1 MLIETI
7 QKRINEIKQQ
17 DRKSYYEIAN
27 EIGISEST
35 LYQLMS
41 KGELFTPAEQK
52 IIAYLKGYLTKDEK
66 LEAYRLDNEEL
77 KAENDRLKAEI
88 KEVKKYQY
96 QQEYLDKEIAEL
108 KAYKDVNEDFKTA
121 WDELKAEN
129 DRLKKEL
136 DIALREEN
144 RWKSN
149 FNNYRDVCRKQY
161 QTLQKIKAI
170 VKNICNGCTSEC
182 DCDEDCNYFLI
193 TEKLTKTEEE

>member
-66 LEAYRLDNEEL
+66 LEAYRLDNEEI
-77 KAENDRLKAEI
+77 KAENEKLIEGLGIANKYVNKYHKTLQEI
-88 KEVKKYQY
+88 KNIAGKPKPFI
-96 QQEYLDKEIAEL
+96 DFSEI
-108 KAYKDVNEDFKTA
+108 KTA
-121 WDELKAEN
+121 TEVEYDYA
-129 DRLKKEL
+129 
-136 DIALREEN
+136 A
-144 RWKSN
+144 
-149 FNNYRDVCRKQY
+149 
-161 QTLQKIKAI
+161 
-170 VKNICNGCTSEC
+170 ICNEF
-182 DCDEDCNYFLI
+182 ELRLHKVLELI
-193 TEKLTKTEEE
+193 TKVEEE